1 MVRAKCRIIRSMK
14 GEVPAFTSG
23 HFNALFEK
31 VSSVYDPKPDIMK
44 GKEEVY
50 WRNHGDRHVMW
61 DSMRPVG

>member
-1 MVRAKCRIIRSMK
+1 MK